1 MDASS
6 NSERVSEQLKRVA
19 DLPATSLVSEE
30 DVKNKVVLP
39 MLRALGY
46 DDSDFNYERRTGRGY
61 VDIVVEHFP
70 SGIVVEAK
78 APRTPLDQYKQQLET
93 YVFHK
98 HGQDRT
104 TLAILTD
111 GERFNLYGVGGP
123 LWKGGLDK
131 YLVVSFKRADLRDT
145 QFARELISLLG
156 RESNQNGEIIEAI
169 TSYKQ
174 EREGRAEQIQAEL
187 TKLKEERQRN
197 DAKIQEL
204 EAEQVTFGT
213 DHSDEGSPKQ
223 PNKPIPGDVAKF
235 KAAPHILRLLRE
247 RDAYSTQAVD
257 RKWLD
262 DQLVGKANGVTNQQ
276 IVSFGLIKLRA
287 DGVVDYDYAG
297 KRIRKVWLKQKGSA
311 I

>member
-61 VDIVVEHFP
+61 VDVVVEHFP

-78 APRTPLDQYKQQLET
+78 APRTPLDRYKQQLET
-93 YVFHK
+93 YVFDK
-98 HGQDRT
+98 HGLERT

-111 GERFNLYGVGGP
+111 GERFNLYGVNGP
-123 LWKGGLDK
+123 LWKGCLDK
-131 YLVVSFKRADLRDT
+131 YLVVSFKRADLRDP
-145 QFARELISLLG
+145 QFAGELISLLG
-156 RESNQNGEIIEAI
+156 KESNQNGAIIEAM

-174 EREGRAEQIQAEL
+174 ERKGRSEQIQAEL
-187 TKLKEERQRN
+187 TKLKEERQRI

-204 EAEQVTFGT
+204 QAEQVAFGT

-223 PNKPIPGDVAKF
+223 PNKPIPGGCCQIQSCPAHSPVTPRTRRVLNASCRPRVA
-235 KAAPHILRLLRE
+235 
-247 RDAYSTQAVD
+247 
-257 RKWLD
+257 
-262 DQLVGKANGVTNQQ
+262 G
-276 IVSFGLIKLRA
+276 
-287 DGVVDYDYAG
+287 
-297 KRIRKVWLKQKGSA
+297 
-311 I
+311 

>member
-6 NSERVSEQLKRVA
+6 NSERVNEELKRVA

-61 VDIVVEHFP
+61 VDIVVERFP

-98 HGQDRT
+98 HGQDKT

-111 GERFNLYGVGGP
+111 GERFNFYGVNGP

-131 YLVVSFKRADLRDT
+131 YLVVSFKRADLKNRI
-145 QFARELISLLG
+145 FAGELNQLLG
-156 RESNQNGEIIEAI
+156 RESNQEGAI
-169 TSYKQ
+169 RDALESYKQ
-174 EREGRAEQIQAEL
+174 SRKERFEEIHAEL
-187 TKLKEERQRN
+187 TKLKDERQRIE
-197 DAKIQEL
+197 ASIQEL
-204 EAEQVTFGT
+204 EAELKMNKEPEAPTTV
-213 DHSDEGSPKQ
+213 SPSKS
-223 PNKPIPGDVAKF
+223 IPGETADF
-235 KAAPHILRLLRE
+235 PAAPHILRLLDDRG
-247 RDAYSTQAVD
+247 AYSRTQAVD

-262 DQLVGKANGVTNQQ
+262 DQLVHRVDGVKTHQA
-276 IVSFGLIKLRA
+276 VSFGLIKLKG
-287 DGVVDYDYAG
+287 DGRIEYEG
-297 KRIRKVWLKQKGSA
+297 KPIRKVWLRQKGSGT
-311 I
+311 